1 MTWIQRWSKILILLL
16 GVGWIIQAGFSTQ
29 EYLDHPMVDV
39 RELLLRYGLSFIGL
53 ILGFLT
59 VDKLMKQK
67 VYLGLFSLSGGLI
80 NLFSWL
86 GLVLC
91 FLGLL
96 VIVEKRSTQKD
107 A

>member
-1 MTWIQRWSKILILLL
+1 MTWIQRCNKILILLL
-16 GVGWIIQAGFSTQ
+16 GVGWIIQAGFSLQ
-29 EYLDHPMVDV
+29 EYLNDSMVDV

-53 ILGFLT
+53 LLGFFT
-59 VDKLMKQK
+59 VDKLIK
-67 VYLGLFSLSGGLI
+67 VKGYLGLFS
-80 NLFSWL
+80 WL
-86 GLVLC
+86 GFVLC